1 MIFLKKFIANGFKSF
16 ASKIDVEF
24 KNTMSGIV
32 GPNGSGKSN
41 IIDAIKWVMGEK
53 SNKMLRGKVSE
64 DVIFHGSKEHAASKF
79 AEITLE
85 FDNSNH
91 ALHIDSKDVIITR
104 RLTRGTGVN
113 EYFLNGEQCR
123 LKDIQ
128 DIFLDTGLSKGSL
141 GIISQGTVQWFVD
154 AKPEERRTIFEDA
167 SGIGLYTKKRD
178 DANKQLQHTQENLN
192 RISDITNELHNS
204 LIKLQK
210 QADKAKIY
218 VEKQKELKQLDI
230 TIMVKD
236 LKYFTERLKVI
247 SKDVE
252 DAKDKLQVFEPNT
265 KELIQSLE
273 FAKEKAA
280 QADKN
285 IEMLTNE
292 FNEIIE
298 KINKLEIRK
307 SSIQSKMETDLS
319 SDNLQKKIE
328 AYKNLISSTTFTI
341 EDAKAN
347 IQKLKE
353 SVDTYNEIVGSLTI
367 RRNELNNQANEQ
379 SGKLIE
385 TRTKIKQLVEYLSSK
400 NGMDLGPRTI
410 IENKAALT
418 GIHGL
423 VKDFLMVDDEYQQA
437 IATALGRATQNVVV
451 DKNVDAQNGVEFLK
465 QNRAGKAT
473 FLPLESIK
481 PKSLRPEHLEV
492 ISNKEGF
499 IGIANELIKF
509 DKKYSPVFSYL
520 LGNVIISEDMNSAF
534 LLSKL
539 TYQMYR
545 VITLDGDIVAPGGS
559 VTGGYNSKVATQN
572 EMNPQKTLDILNKEY
587 PKLNEQYLQ
596 TKKELEKCLAD
607 LNENSAK
614 LSERKIL
621 LSRYEETSRVAENQL
636 LKYQSDYEQLLKNND
651 MQVSSSDWNENTI
664 EKELSKLSARKNK
677 INEDLSVNRQSRS
690 LFRSQIE
697 DQEAKLNELRFQ
709 VDAARDMVAKHEGER
724 VKCETVIENAKNK
737 INQTY
742 QMTIEFAMEN
752 YKDELPMSDQQARDA
767 IMRLQAEITRLGP
780 INMEALKELDA
791 NQERYDEMY
800 KQQQELESAKSDI
813 EAAIAELDKKAK
825 EDFGRTIDKVNE
837 MLPDVFKYL
846 FGGGTCRVEYTDP
859 ENILTSGI
867 DVTVAP
873 FGKNVTRLSLLSGG
887 EKSLVALSIL
897 FAILRIKSFP
907 LIILDEAESALD
919 PANVERFANIIRK
932 ASDKTQFIVI
942 THRPGTMEKCDV
954 LYGATMQTKGVT
966 SVYHV
971 ELSEAQNNYS
981 SDKPEQGAN

>member
-353 SVDTYNEIVGSLTI
+353 SIDTYNEIVGSLTI
-367 RRNELNNQANEQ
+367 RRNELNNKANGYKISNPLEY
-379 SGKLIE
+379 
-385 TRTKIKQLVEYLSSK
+385 IKQVQDLGKSVYSDEYL
-400 NGMDLGPRTI
+400 D
-410 IENKAALT
+410 
-418 GIHGL
+418 
-423 VKDFLMVDDEYQQA
+423 YQ
-437 IATALGRATQNVVV
+437 IT
-451 DKNVDAQNGVEFLK
+451 
-465 QNRAGKAT
+465 
-473 FLPLESIK
+473 LESED
-481 PKSLRPEHLEV
+481 LRN
-492 ISNKEGF
+492 IRDYN
-499 IGIANELIKF
+499 
-509 DKKYSPVFSYL
+509 KKY
-520 LGNVIISEDMNSAF
+520 
-534 LLSKL
+534 
-539 TYQMYR
+539 
-545 VITLDGDIVAPGGS
+545 
-559 VTGGYNSKVATQN
+559 
-572 EMNPQKTLDILNKEY
+572 
-587 PKLNEQYLQ
+587 
-596 TKKELEKCLAD
+596 
-607 LNENSAK
+607 
-614 LSERKIL
+614 
-621 LSRYEETSRVAENQL
+621 
-636 LKYQSDYEQLLKNND
+636 
-651 MQVSSSDWNENTI
+651 
-664 EKELSKLSARKNK
+664 
-677 INEDLSVNRQSRS
+677 
-690 LFRSQIE
+690 
-697 DQEAKLNELRFQ
+697 
-709 VDAARDMVAKHEGER
+709 
-724 VKCETVIENAKNK
+724 
-737 INQTY
+737 
-742 QMTIEFAMEN
+742 
-752 YKDELPMSDQQARDA
+752 
-767 IMRLQAEITRLGP
+767 
-780 INMEALKELDA
+780 
-791 NQERYDEMY
+791 
-800 KQQQELESAKSDI
+800 
-813 EAAIAELDKKAK
+813 
-825 EDFGRTIDKVNE
+825 
-837 MLPDVFKYL
+837 
-846 FGGGTCRVEYTDP
+846 EYTDYQ
-859 ENILTSGI
+859 
-867 DVTVAP
+867 
-873 FGKNVTRLSLLSGG
+873 GKTEVKN
-887 EKSLVALSIL
+887 
-897 FAILRIKSFP
+897 
-907 LIILDEAESALD
+907 
-919 PANVERFANIIRK
+919 
-932 ASDKTQFIVI
+932 
-942 THRPGTMEKCDV
+942 
-954 LYGATMQTKGVT
+954 GVT
-966 SVYHV
+966 SYWSNVLTDLQQKGKFTNGTSKKRNDGYGV
-971 ELSEAQNNYS
+971 NRR
-981 SDKPEQGAN
+981 KGA

>member
-64 DVIFHGSKEHAASKF
+64 DVIFHGSKEHTASKF

-319 SDNLQKKIE
+319 I
-328 AYKNLISSTTFTI
+328 
-341 EDAKAN
+341 
-347 IQKLKE
+347 
-353 SVDTYNEIVGSLTI
+353 
-367 RRNELNNQANEQ
+367 
-379 SGKLIE
+379 
-385 TRTKIKQLVEYLSSK
+385 
-400 NGMDLGPRTI
+400 
-410 IENKAALT
+410 
-418 GIHGL
+418 
-423 VKDFLMVDDEYQQA
+423 
-437 IATALGRATQNVVV
+437 
-451 DKNVDAQNGVEFLK
+451 
-465 QNRAGKAT
+465 
-473 FLPLESIK
+473 
-481 PKSLRPEHLEV
+481 
-492 ISNKEGF
+492 
-499 IGIANELIKF
+499 
-509 DKKYSPVFSYL
+509 
-520 LGNVIISEDMNSAF
+520 
-534 LLSKL
+534 
-539 TYQMYR
+539 
-545 VITLDGDIVAPGGS
+545 
-559 VTGGYNSKVATQN
+559 
-572 EMNPQKTLDILNKEY
+572 
-587 PKLNEQYLQ
+587 
-596 TKKELEKCLAD
+596 
-607 LNENSAK
+607 
-614 LSERKIL
+614 
-621 LSRYEETSRVAENQL
+621 
-636 LKYQSDYEQLLKNND
+636 
-651 MQVSSSDWNENTI
+651 
-664 EKELSKLSARKNK
+664 
-677 INEDLSVNRQSRS
+677 
-690 LFRSQIE
+690 
-697 DQEAKLNELRFQ
+697 
-709 VDAARDMVAKHEGER
+709 
-724 VKCETVIENAKNK
+724 
-737 INQTY
+737 
-742 QMTIEFAMEN
+742 
-752 YKDELPMSDQQARDA
+752 
-767 IMRLQAEITRLGP
+767 
-780 INMEALKELDA
+780 
-791 NQERYDEMY
+791 
-800 KQQQELESAKSDI
+800 
-813 EAAIAELDKKAK
+813 
-825 EDFGRTIDKVNE
+825 
-837 MLPDVFKYL
+837 
-846 FGGGTCRVEYTDP
+846 
-859 ENILTSGI
+859 
-867 DVTVAP
+867 
-873 FGKNVTRLSLLSGG
+873 
-887 EKSLVALSIL
+887 
-897 FAILRIKSFP
+897 
-907 LIILDEAESALD
+907 
-919 PANVERFANIIRK
+919 
-932 ASDKTQFIVI
+932 
-942 THRPGTMEKCDV
+942 
-954 LYGATMQTKGVT
+954 
-966 SVYHV
+966 
-971 ELSEAQNNYS
+971 
-981 SDKPEQGAN
+981 